1 MITAIRTHS
10 VMTDVLAWTVSDRDL
25 EAAADENA
33 LSYTYQTSVYNSC
46 CS

>member
-1 MITAIRTHS
+1 MTTAIRGRTT
-10 VMTDVLAWTVSDRDL
+10 VTDVLDWAVSDQDL